1 MHAAYMSCLRQ
12 YGFNRVATLC
22 MLLQIFLSATLSNA
36 REFSEWVAHL
46 HKQPCH
52 VVYTDFRPTPLHHF
66 VVPVAGQGMYKV
78 SRCLLLL
85 LCSGRRER
93 VTLRQ
98 AVFIPAMWCTH
109 TSSRRCNT
117 TVWCQWLARACTR

>member
-1 MHAAYMSCLRQ
+1 
-12 YGFNRVATLC
+12 V
-22 MLLQIFLSATLSNA
+22 LLQVFLSATLSNA

-78 SRCLLLL
+78 RQFLICMVLYGNLLHHAY
-85 LCSGRRER
+85 SS
-93 VTLRQ
+93 
-98 AVFIPAMWCTH
+98 FILGLGCNASDGTC
-109 TSSRRCNT
+109 TSSRATWSTPTSGLHRCT
-117 TVWCQWLARACTR
+117 IS

>member
-1 MHAAYMSCLRQ
+1 VRLRAQAVCSKVDRVIAALISH
-12 YGFNRVATLC
+12 V
-22 MLLQIFLSATLSNA
+22 LLQVFLSATLSNA

-78 SRCLLLL
+78 WQS
-85 LCSGRRER
+85 
-93 VTLRQ
+93 
-98 AVFIPAMWCTH
+98 AV
-109 TSSRRCNT
+109 
-117 TVWCQWLARACTR
+117 L

>member
-1 MHAAYMSCLRQ
+1 
-12 YGFNRVATLC
+12 V
-22 MLLQIFLSATLSNA
+22 FLSATLSNA

-78 SRCLLLL
+78 QQFVL
-85 LCSGRRER
+85 
-93 VTLRQ
+93 V
-98 AVFIPAMWCTH
+98 
-109 TSSRRCNT
+109 SS
-117 TVWCQWLARACTR
+117 